1 MRMPKMSGPDA
12 CAVIRQTSN
21 VPVIMFTSSNDASE
35 VKDAIQKG
43 ATDFVLKQTGVS
55 ELTERIAFHIS
66 KVTPAI
72 TPAKPVPLE
81 QIVKTVPATPPA
93 QTKTTTLII
102 DPDEKSR
109 DVIKAVLTRLNQNSI
124 EASSAA
130 DAIREFKQ
138 NKPDIVVTEWSLP
151 DMDAFTMLSEL
162 KRGRNEPELI
172 KLIMSKRLSP
182 EAQRKA
188 RFHGIT
194 DFLTKPFNG
203 AKVEVLVA
211 DSVRKSLRG
220 LRSKKRK
227 AA

>member
-1 MRMPKMSGPDA
+1 
-12 CAVIRQTSN
+12 
-21 VPVIMFTSSNDASE
+21 MFTSSNDASE

-81 QIVKTVPATPPA
+81 QIVKTVPAAPPA

-172 KLIMSKRLSP
+172 KLIMSNRLSP

-211 DSVRKSLRG
+211 DSLRKSLRG

>member
-1 MRMPKMSGPDA
+1 
-12 CAVIRQTSN
+12 
-21 VPVIMFTSSNDASE
+21 
-35 VKDAIQKG
+35 
-43 ATDFVLKQTGVS
+43 
-55 ELTERIAFHIS
+55 
-66 KVTPAI
+66 
-72 TPAKPVPLE
+72 
-81 QIVKTVPATPPA
+81 VKTVPAAPPA
-93 QTKTTTLII
+93 QTKTKTTTLII

-172 KLIMSKRLSP
+172 KLIMSNRLSP